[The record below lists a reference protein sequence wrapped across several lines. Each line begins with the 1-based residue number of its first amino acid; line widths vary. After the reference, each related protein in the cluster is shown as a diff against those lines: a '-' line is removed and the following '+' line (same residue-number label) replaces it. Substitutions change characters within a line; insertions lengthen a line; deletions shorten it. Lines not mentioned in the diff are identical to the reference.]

1 MPSGKTH
8 DAVTLLL
15 AVPTFAVAW
24 GATASL
30 ALACVVVCS
39 MLFGGFMF
47 GPDLDIQSRQYTRWG
62 VFRFLWWPYKVM
74 FRHRSRWSHGIL
86 FGTLIRVV
94 YFAAMLSLIA
104 AAAIYLRAVLVGG
117 AAAPTIEEIAA
128 TYRTMEIGLR
138 HYSGTA
144 AGAHVLWAL
153 LAGLW
158 WGAASHTLTDVA
170 WSMLRKS
177 SEIF

>member
-8 DAVTLLL
+8 DAITLVL
-15 AVPTFAVAW
+15 AAPTFAAAW
-24 GATASL
+24 GLTGSLQLATA
-30 ALACVVVCS
+30 ATCAT
-39 MLFGGFMF
+39 LFGGFMF

-62 VFRFLWWPYKVM
+62 PLRLLWWPYKVA
-74 FRHRSRWSHGIL
+74 FRHRSRWSHGIV

-94 YFAAMLSLIA
+94 YFALVLTLLVWGAV
-104 AAAIYLRAVLVGG
+104 YLRALFVAGG
-117 AAAPTIEEIAA
+117 APPGVEEVWRAWRAI
-128 TYRTMEIGLR
+128 
-138 HYSGTA
+138 A
-144 AGAHVLWAL
+144 AGAGEYGVSASVLWAI

-170 WSMLRKS
+170 WSVMRKG

>member
-8 DAVTLLL
+8 DLVTVAL
-15 AVPTFAVAW
+15 APLTFAAAW
-24 GATASL
+24 GLTGSLTLCVAATA
-30 ALACVVVCS
+30 AA
-39 MLFGGFMF
+39 LFGGLMF

-62 VFRFLWWPYKVM
+62 VLRFLWLPYRAV
-74 FRHRSRWSHGIL
+74 FRHRSRWSHGII

-94 YFAAMLSLIA
+94 YFAAALTLLFWA
-104 AAAIYLRAVLVGG
+104 GVYARALFLKGGAPPGLRDLAGVWRAV
-117 AAAPTIEEIAA
+117 EQ
-128 TYRTMEIGLR
+128 
-138 HYSGTA
+138 TA
-144 AGAHVLWAL
+144 AGYGVGTRVLFAS

-170 WSMLRKS
+170 WSVVRKG